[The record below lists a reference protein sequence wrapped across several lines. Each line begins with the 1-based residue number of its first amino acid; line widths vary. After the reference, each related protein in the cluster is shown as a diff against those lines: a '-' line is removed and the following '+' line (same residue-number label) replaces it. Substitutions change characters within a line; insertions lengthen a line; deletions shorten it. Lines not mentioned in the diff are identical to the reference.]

1 MEQTKEEMIGGGGEF
16 WAQSEKEMGLEQE
29 EMLWSQMD
37 RRVKNARQ
45 VDEVL

>member
-1 MEQTKEEMIGGGGEF
+1 MEQTKEEMMGGRGEF
-16 WAQSEKEMGLEQE
+16 WAESEKEMGTEQE

-37 RRVKNARQ
+37 RWVKNERQ